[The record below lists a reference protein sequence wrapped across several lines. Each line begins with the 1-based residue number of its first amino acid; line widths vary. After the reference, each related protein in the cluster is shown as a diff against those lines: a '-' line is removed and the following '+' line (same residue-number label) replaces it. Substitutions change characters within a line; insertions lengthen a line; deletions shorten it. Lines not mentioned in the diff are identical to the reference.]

1 MSGEF
6 LLSKQIP
13 IKKQEPTDFATPSLN
28 QQILGLDS
36 DMGGVLAF
44 KNEEILPSK
53 EFVALISR
61 LAELKTAEL
70 SRDLFDQE
78 VTEISNA
85 ELKLW
90 NNISLEDLE
99 MFILEIQILRQKQ
112 QKLDNSSPAKFVR
125 FIDNQVNNSP
135 TVKFGKN
142 IWQKFDNHLNGNTVG
157 NKLADSI
164 QATTN
169 KYQAE
174 KRKSAKISAEFK
186 ETVETEQDLEKGRK
200 LPINPNLLFAGLG
213 FAGLVMATG
222 LLLGT
227 SSPKL
232 TQTEQLSFPTPTDE
246 NRQTDGQTG
255 DKIIFENPNLTIQQQ
270 IIKSDLTIAID
281 NLDSAQSYL
290 ENYLVISQSDKDSFS
305 RELIAYRA
313 KLANLIEKIKNLS
326 PANIN
331 QISEESLETYRQVYI
346 LQQIFENIN
355 SRETLPTGS
364 FGKYVETIPKTTQEK
379 INLRAKF
386 GKSLEITSKNLQ
398 TVTAKKLITVQQSMQ
413 IREELFMLT
422 GLARYNDKKD
432 TEDANRKILEIN
444 EQIISLFDKNKSNQE
459 IRNLTIPK
467 VPTPKQPVPKPEP
480 IQTNL

>member
-1 MSGEF
+1 M
-6 LLSKQIP
+6 
-13 IKKQEPTDFATPSLN
+13 
-28 QQILGLDS
+28 
-36 DMGGVLAF
+36 
-44 KNEEILPSK
+44 
-53 EFVALISR
+53 ISR
-61 LAELKTAEL
+61 LAELKTAKL

-99 MFILEIQILRQKQ
+99 MFILEIQILQQKQ

-142 IWQKFDNHLNGNTVG
+142 IWQKFDNHLDGNTVG

-164 QATTN
+164 QVTTN

-174 KRKSAKISAEFK
+174 KQKSAKISVEFK

-213 FAGLVMATG
+213 VAGLVMATG
-222 LLLGT
+222 LLLKT

-232 TQTEQLSFPTPTDE
+232 TQTEQLIFPTPTDE
-246 NRQTDGQTG
+246 NRQTSGQIS
-255 DKIIFENPNLTIQQQ
+255 DKIIFENINLTIQQQ
-270 IIKSDLTIAID
+270 IIKSDLTMANDI
-281 NLDSAQSYL
+281 LDSAQSYL
-290 ENYLVISQSDKDSFS
+290 ENYSVISQSDKDSFS

-313 KLANLIEKIKNLS
+313 KLANLTKKLQSPNNTQKIDQL
-326 PANIN
+326 
-331 QISEESLETYRQVYI
+331 SEELLEMSKQI
-346 LQQIFENIN
+346 DHLQKTFENNESRTELKFGTFGEYAKKILKISQEEIN
-355 SRETLPTGS
+355 SRAE
-364 FGKYVETIPKTTQEK
+364 
-379 INLRAKF
+379 F

-398 TVTAKKLITVQQSMQ
+398 TAIDEKLITAQQGIQ
-413 IREELFMLT
+413 IREEFFKLT

-432 TEDANRKILEIN
+432 TENANQRILKMN
-444 EQIISLFDKNKSNQE
+444 KQITSLFDKNKSNQE

-467 VPTPKQPVPKPEP
+467 VPTPQQPEPKLEP